1 MGIDCWRLRVMGVS
15 NAHRGRSVVNDL
27 QAGPTELRI
36 AEYVLRKTFARM
48 QELDPTRA
56 IVTAR
61 VHDANERSIKTC
73 ARVDLRR
80 EGERDGD
87 YWSMIGDVD
96 PCIGLAL
103 TTLRCVPRRVPRTG
117 DIPA

>member
-15 NAHRGRSVVNDL
+15 NAHRGRSIVNDL

-61 VHDANERSIKTC
+61 VHDANERSIKAC

-80 EGERDGD
+80 ESERDGD
-87 YWSMIGDVD
+87 YWSMIDDVD
-96 PCIGLAL
+96 PCIGW
-103 TTLRCVPRRVPRTG
+103 R
-117 DIPA
+117 